1 MLIDSHFVDLEQKV
15 DARQV
20 TLEMHKTI
28 MEKIGKPVVVNICML
43 GALIGLTNV
52 IKKSSVLKV
61 LKAKV
66 PVDLLDMNKKA
77 FDIGL
82 NLIKK

>member
-1 MLIDSHFVDLEQKV
+1 M

-20 TLEMHKTI
+20 ALEMYRTI
-28 MEKIGKPVVVNICML
+28 MDQIGKPIVLNICML

-52 IKKSSVLKV
+52 VKTDSILKILEKRV
-61 LKAKV
+61 SA
-66 PVDLLDMNKKA
+66 DFLDMNKEA

-82 NLIKK
+82 NLAEKYLE